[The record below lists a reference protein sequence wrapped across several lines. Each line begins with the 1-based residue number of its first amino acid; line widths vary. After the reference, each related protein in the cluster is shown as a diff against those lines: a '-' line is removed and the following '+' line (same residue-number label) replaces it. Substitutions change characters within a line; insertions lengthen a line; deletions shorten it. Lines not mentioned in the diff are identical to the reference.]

1 MISSEDMHHNAILEY
16 LDKKGTTL
24 NSLASDMATI
34 KLQDVFEYE
43 VFKKITPTGS
53 EEHCMTYDSTRRVF
67 TMSTGANGLA
77 VYTEVDAY
85 SSTNGVEY
93 YHVCPEASAWLKIM
107 YNRTGEAHQRIYT
120 ELEVYLLAS
129 ETNKN
134 NSIVVRIDNISDSFK
149 EASMQEL
156 YEIGFIDTKP
166 NEFIMYK
173 TLGEILN
180 GGSV

>member
-1 MISSEDMHHNAILEY
+1 
-16 LDKKGTTL
+16 
-24 NSLASDMATI
+24 
-34 KLQDVFEYE
+34 
-43 VFKKITPTGS
+43 
-53 EEHCMTYDSTRRVF
+53 
-67 TMSTGANGLA
+67 
-77 VYTEVDAY
+77 
-85 SSTNGVEY
+85 
-93 YHVCPEASAWLKIM
+93 M

-180 GGSV
+180 GGIV